1 MSNIID
7 YLAWRGDIALVQ
19 SPFNEVD
26 SLILSV
32 LSYLP
37 FDGIVPSAFDRNGVR
52 IAEAQAA
59 FAERQ
64 ASRDAS
70 LMPVRS
76 DNDVRLLAALADS
89 PRFAAMRLTG
99 YTSVFDEARQEQFAA
114 LTIRTG
120 DGANYIS
127 FRGTDHSLVGWKEDF
142 NMSFMTPV
150 PAQRDAV
157 AYLERAA
164 KRLWGPIRVGGHSKG
179 GNLAVYASAFCGRRI
194 QRRIVAVYNNDG
206 PGFDESV
213 IATDGFQ
220 AVGERL
226 RAYVP
231 QSSIIGMLLEH
242 AEQYAIVHSVQKG
255 IMQHDPY
262 SWSVLGREFVVMDKV
277 TNTSLFID
285 KTLKDW
291 IGGMEPSQRAQF
303 INALYEILAATDI
316 KDLTELPTDWLKR
329 AWSAGEA
336 LRSIDD
342 QTRKALFET
351 LRLLF
356 HAARTNLPASF
367 PLRRDRRDQA
377 DR

>member
-1 MSNIID
+1 MANIFD
-7 YLAWRGDIALVQ
+7 YLAWRGDITLAQ
-19 SPFNEVD
+19 SPFNAVD

-37 FDGIVPSAFDRNGVR
+37 FDGIVPSAFDRRGIV
-52 IAEAQAA
+52 IADAQTA
-59 FAERQ
+59 FLA
-64 ASRDAS
+64 RDMARVS
-70 LMPVRS
+70 VRS
-76 DNDVRLLAALADS
+76 DNDVRLLAALAAS
-89 PRFAAMRLTG
+89 ARFATMRLTG
-99 YTSVFDEARQEQFAA
+99 YSSLFDEARQEQFAA

-157 AYLERAA
+157 AYLEQAA
-164 KRLWGPIRVGGHSKG
+164 RSLWGPIRVGGHSKG
-179 GNLAVYASAFCGRRI
+179 GNLAVYASAFCGRSI
-194 QRRIVAVYNNDG
+194 QKRVVSVYNNDG

-213 IATDGFQ
+213 IATEGFQ
-220 AVGERL
+220 VVKERL

-242 AEQYAIVHSVQKG
+242 TEQYAIVHSVQKG

-262 SWSVLGREFVVMDKV
+262 SWSILGKEFVVMDTV
-277 TNTSLFID
+277 TNTSQFID
-285 KTLKDW
+285 KTVKEW
-291 IGGMEPSQRAQF
+291 IRSMQPSQRAQF
-303 INALYEILAATDI
+303 INALYEILAATEI
-316 KDLTELPTDWLKR
+316 KDLTELETDWFKR
-329 AWSAGEA
+329 ARPAGEA

-342 QTRKALFET
+342 ETRKALLET

-356 HAARTNLPASF
+356 HAVRNNLPAHF
-367 PLRRDRRDQA
+367 PLRREHRDPA